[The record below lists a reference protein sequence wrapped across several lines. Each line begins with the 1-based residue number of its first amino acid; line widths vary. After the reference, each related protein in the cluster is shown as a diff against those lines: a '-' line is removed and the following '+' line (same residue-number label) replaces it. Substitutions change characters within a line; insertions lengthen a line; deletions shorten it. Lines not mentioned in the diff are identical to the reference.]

1 MPHLQAIARKKRQAR
16 DDFFP
21 FNIPAVQHLE
31 RIEFRQPVTFFVGEN
46 GSGKSTLMEGI
57 ATGINAITVGGA
69 DVEHDETLNSV
80 RQLSDHLRFEWR
92 KRTGRGF
99 FLRAEDFFNFS
110 RRLSQMQRELQTII
124 DGYQEEL
131 RQNPKDEGIKRAI
144 GYVYGQKQALISR
157 YGENLDANS
166 HGESFMKV
174 FESRLVPGGLYLL
187 DEPEAAL
194 SPLRQLAFLS
204 QLKAM
209 VAQNCQFII
218 ATHSPILMAFP
229 DADIY
234 SFDLQPIAAV
244 EYDELEHVTLTRAFL
259 QNPGAFLHRL

>member
-1 MPHLQAIARKKRQAR
+1 MPHLKAISKKSGAMC

-21 FNIPAVQHLE
+21 FNIPAVRYLE
-31 RIEFRQPVTFFVGEN
+31 RIEFRSPVTFFVGEN
-46 GSGKSTLMEGI
+46 GSGKSTLLEGI
-57 ATGINAITVGGA
+57 ATGINATTVGGE
-69 DVEHDETLNSV
+69 DVERDDTLDAV
-80 RQLSDHLRFEWR
+80 RGLANHLRFEWR
-92 KRTGRGF
+92 KKTARGF

-110 RRLSQMQRELQTII
+110 RRLRQNQAELQAII
-124 DGYQEEL
+124 DRYQEEL
-131 RQNPKDEGIKRAI
+131 RQNPGDEGIKRAI
-144 GYVYGQKQALISR
+144 GYIWGQKQALTSR

-209 VAQNCQFII
+209 AAKQCQFVI

-229 DADIY
+229 DAEIY
-234 SFDLQPIAAV
+234 SFDSQPIGTVA
-244 EYDELEHVTLTRAFL
+244 YDELEHVTLTRAFL
-259 QNPGAFLHRL
+259 RDPGAFLHRL

>member
-1 MPHLQAIARKKRQAR
+1 MPHLKAISKKPGAAR

-21 FNIPAVQHLE
+21 FNIPAVRHLE
-31 RIEFRQPVTFFVGEN
+31 RIEFHQPVTFFVGEN
-46 GSGKSTLMEGI
+46 GSGKSTLLEGI
-57 ATGINAITVGGA
+57 ATGIGAATVGGE
-69 DVEHDETLNSV
+69 DVERDETLDAM
-80 RQLSDHLRFEWR
+80 RGLADHLRFEWR
-92 KRTGRGF
+92 KKTGRGF

-110 RRLSQMQRELQTII
+110 RRLRQNQAELQAII
-124 DGYQEEL
+124 SRYEDEL
-131 RQNPKDEGIKRAI
+131 RENPQDEGIKRAI
-144 GYVYGQKQALISR
+144 GYIRGQKDAIIRR

-204 QLKAM
+204 QMKAM
-209 VAQNCQFII
+209 AAQQCQFII

-229 DADIY
+229 DAEIY
-234 SFDLQPIAAV
+234 SFDSQPIAPVA
-244 EYDELEHVTLTRAFL
+244 YDELEHVTLTRAFL
-259 QNPGAFLHRL
+259 SDPGAFLHRL

>member
-1 MPHLQAIARKKRQAR
+1 MPHLKAISKKPGAAR
-16 DDFFP
+16 DDLFP
-21 FNIPAVQHLE
+21 FNIAAVRHLE

-46 GSGKSTLMEGI
+46 GSGKSTLLEGI
-57 ATGINAITVGGA
+57 AAGINATTVGGE
-69 DVEHDETLNSV
+69 DIECDETLDAV
-80 RQLSDHLRFEWR
+80 RGLADHLRFEWQR
-92 KRTGRGF
+92 KTGRGF

-110 RRLSQMQRELQTII
+110 RRLRQNQAELQAII
-124 DGYQEEL
+124 DRYEEEL
-131 RQNPKDEGIKRAI
+131 LQNPDDEGIKRAI
-144 GYVYGQKQALISR
+144 GSIRGQKQAIIQR

-204 QLKAM
+204 QMKAM
-209 VAQNCQFII
+209 CAQQCQFVI

-229 DADIY
+229 DSEIY
-234 SFDLQPIAAV
+234 SFDLQPIARVA
-244 EYDELEHVTLTRAFL
+244 YDDLEHVTLTRAFL
-259 QNPGAFLHRL
+259 RDPGAFLHRL